1 MPASVKPMHDE
12 TSKSVTDHANTET
25 SLGQGIDM
33 IDNSLGNEGNLEYEV
48 CCTFQEYDDKLD
60 VDHVA
65 NDGKKMDE
73 DDNGDD
79 NVEVDVDVVTDDI
92 DVVGDSDAGKMDDRD
107 IESGN
112 DNKDDD
118 NEDRILCCRCIVWK
132 KVNKQ
137 I

>member
-1 MPASVKPMHDE
+1 
-12 TSKSVTDHANTET
+12 
-25 SLGQGIDM
+25 M

-118 NEDRILCCRCIVWK
+118 NEDRILCCRCIVFNIFFLLFFALL
-132 KVNKQ
+132 VFLFFIFFDISRSSQ
-137 I
+137 HFF

>member
-1 MPASVKPMHDE
+1 
-12 TSKSVTDHANTET
+12 
-25 SLGQGIDM
+25 M

-48 CCTFQEYDDKLD
+48 WCTFQEYDDKLD

-132 KVNKQ
+132 KVNK
-137 I
+137 

>member
-12 TSKSVTDHANTET
+12 TSKSVTDQANTET

-33 IDNSLGNEGNLEYEV
+33 IDNSLGNEGNLEYDV
-48 CCTFQEYDDKLD
+48 CCTLQEYDDKLD

-65 NDGKKMDE
+65 DDGKKMDE

-92 DVVGDSDAGKMDDRD
+92 DVVAGRMDDRD

-132 KVNKQ
+132 KINK
-137 I
+137 

>member
-1 MPASVKPMHDE
+1 
-12 TSKSVTDHANTET
+12 
-25 SLGQGIDM
+25 M

-132 KVNKQ
+132 KVNK
-137 I
+137 